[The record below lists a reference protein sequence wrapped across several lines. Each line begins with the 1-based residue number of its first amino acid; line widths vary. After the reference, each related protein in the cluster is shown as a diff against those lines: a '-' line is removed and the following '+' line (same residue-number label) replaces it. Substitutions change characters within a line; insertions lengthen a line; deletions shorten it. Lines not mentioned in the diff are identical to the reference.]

1 MWMNIEAFHSPVKK
15 YFHTTM
21 KRREFLAKSTI
32 GAAGTMLAGGASA
45 ASVESA
51 SDRESH
57 QTMANRRPKLLFFD
71 VNETLLDLKAM
82 RERVAEAL
90 GGRGDLLP
98 LWFTT
103 MLQYSLVST
112 VGDNYDDF
120 GAIGSAAMIMV
131 ARNHGIELSQEAA
144 REAIMPIRSL
154 PPHPE
159 VAAALDQLRQAGF
172 RMVTLTNSSHATV
185 DAQIKNAGLTELFE
199 DLLSI
204 EDIQMFKP
212 HIHVYRWAAR
222 KMGVRSNECLLVAA
236 HGWDIAG
243 ALWAGWRAAFL
254 SRPGAQLYPLAP
266 APEIVAPDLR
276 LAAER
281 LIAME

>member
-1 MWMNIEAFHSPVKK
+1 MN
-15 YFHTTM
+15 
-21 KRREFLAKSTI
+21 RREFLAMTSI
-32 GAAGTMLAGGASA
+32 GAAGTMFPGAVSDASA
-45 ASVESA
+45 QSA
-51 SDRESH
+51 SNPRPDK
-57 QTMANRRPKLLFFD
+57 TMTNKRPKLLVFD
-71 VNETLLDLKAM
+71 VNETLLDLRAM
-82 RERVAEAL
+82 KDGVAEAL
-90 GGRGDLLP
+90 AGRADLLP

-103 MLQYSLVST
+103 MLHYSLVST

-120 GAIGSAAMIMV
+120 GAIGVAAMMMV
-131 ARNHGIELSQEAA
+131 ARNHGVELSQEAA
-144 REAIMPIRSL
+144 REAVMPICSL
-154 PPHPE
+154 PAYPE
-159 VAAALDQLRQAGF
+159 VAAALGQLKQAGF

-185 DAQIKNAGLTELFE
+185 DAQIKNAGLVELFE

-204 EDIQMFKP
+204 EDVQMFKP
-212 HIHVYRWAAR
+212 HTHVYRWAAR
-222 KMGVRSNECLLVAA
+222 KIGVPSNECLLLAA

-281 LIAME
+281 LIAMEQSQ

>member
-1 MWMNIEAFHSPVKK
+1 MN
-15 YFHTTM
+15 
-21 KRREFLAKSTI
+21 RREFLAMTTV
-32 GAAGTMLAGGASA
+32 GAAGTLLSGAASDASA
-45 ASVESA
+45 ESA
-51 SDRESH
+51 SNPEP
-57 QTMANRRPKLLFFD
+57 QETMTNKRPKLLVFD
-71 VNETLLDLKAM
+71 VNETLLDLNAM
-82 RERVAEAL
+82 KGRVAEAL

-112 VGDNYDDF
+112 VSDNYDDF
-120 GAIGSAAMIMV
+120 GVIGSAAMIMV
-131 ARNHGIELSQEAA
+131 ARNNGIELSKEAA
-144 REAIMPIRSL
+144 REALIPMRSL

-159 VAAALDQLRQAGF
+159 VAAALDRLKQVGF

-199 DLLSI
+199 DRLSI

-212 HIHVYRWAAR
+212 HPHAYRWAAR
-222 KMGVRSNECLLVAA
+222 KVGLPPDGCLLVAA

-276 LAAER
+276 PAAER
-281 LIAME
+281 LISME

>member
-1 MWMNIEAFHSPVKK
+1 MN
-15 YFHTTM
+15 
-21 KRREFLAKSTI
+21 RRDFLAMATV
-32 GAAGTMLAGGASA
+32 GAAGAVLSGPASDASA
-45 ASVESA
+45 EPAPNPEPQ
-51 SDRESH
+51 E
-57 QTMANRRPKLLFFD
+57 TMTNKRPKLLVFD
-71 VNETLLDLKAM
+71 VNETLLDLNAM
-82 RERVAEAL
+82 KKRVAEAL

-120 GAIGSAAMIMV
+120 GVIGSAAMMMV
-131 ARNHGIELSQEAA
+131 ARNHGIELPQEAA
-144 REAIMPIRSL
+144 REALMPMRSI

-159 VAAALDQLRQAGF
+159 VAAALGQLKQAGF

-185 DAQIKNAGLTELFE
+185 DAQIKNASLMELFE
-199 DLLSI
+199 DSLSI

-212 HIHVYRWAAR
+212 HTHAYRWTAR
-222 KMGVRSNECLLVAA
+222 KMGVPPNECLLVAA

-281 LIAME
+281 LIAMEESS